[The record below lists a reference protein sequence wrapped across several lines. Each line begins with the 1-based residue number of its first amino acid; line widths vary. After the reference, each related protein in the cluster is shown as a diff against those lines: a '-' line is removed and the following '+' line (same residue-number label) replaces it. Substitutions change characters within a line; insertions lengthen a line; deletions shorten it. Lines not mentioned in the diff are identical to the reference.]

1 MLDHK
6 RISFSSCE
14 YFVAFSL
21 AFLIL
26 KPLTDVLKGGAS
38 GRLIWTVDMV
48 EAFSKSKAAML
59 NAAELAHPDSAAQ
72 LSLEVDA
79 SGLHVG
85 AVLHQDIGEGR

>member
-1 MLDHK
+1 MN
-6 RISFSSCE
+6 RIMQIMPKSCQCE
-14 YFVAFSL
+14 LQLRA
-21 AFLIL
+21 
-26 KPLTDVLKGGAS
+26 TWHNEHDERGGGAS

>member
-1 MLDHK
+1 
-6 RISFSSCE
+6 
-14 YFVAFSL
+14 
-21 AFLIL
+21 
-26 KPLTDVLKGGAS
+26 
-38 GRLIWTVDMV
+38 MV

-79 SGLHVG
+79 SGLHVE

>member
-26 KPLTDVLKGGAS
+26 KPLTDVLKGGGAS

-85 AVLHQDIGEGR
+85 AVLH